1 MQRTNIFTT
10 MGANGLVHDREE
22 NDFYATE
29 PKATELLLEKEVF
42 NQNIL
47 EPCAGMGHIRD
58 VLVSHGYNVTATNLI
73 YRGVDD
79 IKQEDVFNIKEFSG
93 DIITNPPYKIALP
106 ILKHCLD
113 IIPTGNKVAMFLKI
127 LFLEGKERKKFF
139 EENPPK
145 VIYVA
150 SGRLNCAKN
159 GGFDKVMKTQPFPV
173 VHYFVD
179 KSKFTCSE
187 YTEHGWKVIGETMPS
202 YVYYKGSECID
213 KQCEQN
219 LMQLLGDKF
228 NSNETPEQNL
238 VRNGYL
244 QVYDCGSIEVIYR
257 KEAINDNKEK

>member
-1 MQRTNIFTT
+1 MDRANVFRT
-10 MGANGLVHDREE
+10 MGATSFVGNREE

-42 NQNIL
+42 NKDIL

-58 VLVSHGYNVTATNLI
+58 VLVSNGYNVTATDLI

-79 IKQEDVFNIKEFSG
+79 IKQEDVFNIKEFNG

-113 IIPTGNKVAMFLKI
+113 IIPTGNKVAMFLKV

-159 GGFDKVMKTQPFPV
+159 GEFDK
-173 VHYFVD
+173 Y
-179 KSKFTCSE
+179 
-187 YTEHGWKVIGETMPS
+187 PS
-202 YVYYKGSECID
+202 SAVAY
-213 KQCEQN
+213 
-219 LMQLLGDKF
+219 
-228 NSNETPEQNL
+228 
-238 VRNGYL
+238 
-244 QVYDCGSIEVIYR
+244 
-257 KEAINDNKEK
+257 A